1 MKGSIK
7 LYRSV
12 DLGKLIASLLVV
24 LIHVNEAH
32 TYIAEM
38 LVFSLSKMAVPFF
51 FIASGF
57 FFHRGLERAEE
68 KKGYVRKYVKKQL
81 LLYFLWVLIYLYGI
95 IKSYTNLY
103 EGKSVLYTVLIILRR
118 IVLCGYGV
126 YWYILILAESAIII
140 YYLGRNKQRKWLY
153 IAISIGLLLAF
164 VYDNRSVIPLFN
176 NQICLRVNNAVYTIF
191 SWSNNFIMK
200 GVPFMG
206 IGYIVYE
213 KRDAIVHFG
222 KSLYIAIC
230 CFLLATGINFYF
242 YISDS
247 RVELFFIVQA
257 VAFFIICITYEMSF
271 STAVSI
277 RFRELSSCIY
287 FMHTFFIYYV
297 LDRLFGVYWNIALK
311 YFSAVFLSCM
321 TYFLIKA
328 ILKKHDIPLIR
339 FMFNISSQA

>member
-12 DLGKLIASLLVV
+12 DLGKLIAALLVV
-24 LIHVNEAH
+24 LIHAYDGQAY
-32 TYIAEM
+32 TATM
-38 LVFSLSKMAVPFF
+38 LVFSLCRLAVPFF
-51 FIASGF
+51 FITSGF
-57 FFHRGLERAEE
+57 FFHKGLENAVE
-68 KKGYVRKYVKKQL
+68 KDAFVCKYVKKQL
-81 LLYFLWVLIYLYGI
+81 LLYFLWVLVVLLPCINNYIHIYKGQSGLFI
-95 IKSYTNLY
+95 
-103 EGKSVLYTVLIILRR
+103 VLVLLRR
-118 IVLCGYGV
+118 ILLGGMGA
-126 YWYILILAESAIII
+126 YWYILNLAESAIVI
-140 YYLGRNKQRKWLY
+140 YFLEKNKRHKWLY
-153 IAISIGLLLAF
+153 LAIGIGLVLGF
-164 VYDNRSVIPLFN
+164 EYDNRFIIPLFN
-176 NQICLRVNNAVYTIF
+176 NQICIQMNKAFYTIF

-206 IGYIVYE
+206 IGYIIYE